1 MKLEA
6 GQVAVVTGAANGI
19 GRALAAEIV
28 ARGLRVVVADIEN
41 APLSALAAE
50 LGDAALAVPTDVA
63 DPDQVRALAERTLAA
78 FGRVDLV
85 VNNAGI
91 SEGGPS
97 WALEPAQWRRV
108 WSVNVEGVVH
118 GIAAFV
124 PHLIAAGSG
133 HVVNLSSVAGLDTA
147 APFGAP
153 YSASKHAVLAIS
165 EGLRTEL
172 ELLAPAVRVT
182 TVCPGPIDT
191 RMMRGLFDAV
201 EAAEAEDP
209 AEARPAAPV
218 APPELAEKLTALA
231 AGVTAMRAE
240 LMPAE
245 QAARIVLDAVEADR
259 RIVSTHPGM
268 ARDAARRQYDA
279 VVESLDIAESF
290 DR

>member
-1 MKLEA
+1 MSVRSIPQKRCRPAKALSPNGGEGVTGAASEKGKVMKLQA

-19 GRALAAEIV
+19 GRALATEIV
-28 ARGLRVVVADIEN
+28 ARGLRVVVADIESE
-41 APLSALAAE
+41 PLTALAAD
-50 LGDAALAVPTDVA
+50 LGAAALAVPTDVA

-85 VNNAGI
+85 VNNAGV

-97 WALEPAQWRRV
+97 WALESAQWRRV

-147 APFGAP
+147 APLGAP

-172 ELLAPAVRVT
+172 ELLAPGVRVT
-182 TVCPGPIDT
+182 TVCPGPVDT
-191 RMMRGLFDAV
+191 RMMRGLQI
-201 EAAEAEDP
+201 
-209 AEARPAAPV
+209 
-218 APPELAEKLTALA
+218 
-231 AGVTAMRAE
+231 GRAH
-240 LMPAE
+240 
-245 QAARIVLDAVEADR
+245 V
-259 RIVSTHPGM
+259 
-268 ARDAARRQYDA
+268 
-279 VVESLDIAESF
+279 
-290 DR
+290 